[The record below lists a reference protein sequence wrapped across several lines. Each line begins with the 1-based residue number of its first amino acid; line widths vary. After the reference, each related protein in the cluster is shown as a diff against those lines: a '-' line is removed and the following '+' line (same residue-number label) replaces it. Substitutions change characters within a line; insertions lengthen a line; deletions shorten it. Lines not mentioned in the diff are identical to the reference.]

1 MRTANRV
8 RRVTDTARPELGRPG
23 AGRPDAG
30 GLQVVSRA
38 AQILRMLDAEHAEVR
53 INEVA
58 EELAIG
64 RTSAH
69 RYLQSLAA
77 EGFLQRSGDDAG
89 AYRLGPLLAG
99 LGASMLASN
108 RVVDLGRPLLQE
120 LADSTGETAVLGIW
134 TGTSAVAMLCEEPRG
149 KAVNMTVRIGAP
161 LQADSAQGIA
171 FLAHLRD
178 ARAVER
184 ALARATEEQR
194 ERVPD
199 LVDDARRRGFA
210 TSGTVLPGVAAIA
223 APVFEGSGEI
233 AATIALIA
241 ATEVLGGPRLG
252 RLSTDL
258 RATAARLSRQLG
270 FVAG

>member
-1 MRTANRV
+1 MRTATRV
-8 RRVTDTARPELGRPG
+8 RRVTDSARSE

-58 EELAIG
+58 EELGIG

-77 EGFLQRSGDDAG
+77 EGFLQRSGADAG

-99 LGASMLASN
+99 LGAAMLASN

-120 LADSTGETAVLGIW
+120 LADTTGETAVLGIW

-161 LQADSAQGIA
+161 LQADSAQGVA
-171 FLAHLRD
+171 FLANLRD
-178 ARAVER
+178 DRAVQR
-184 ALARATEEQR
+184 ALSRATDEQR
-194 ERVPD
+194 MRLPG
-199 LVDDARRRGFA
+199 LIADARERGYA
-210 TSGTVLPGVAAIA
+210 TSGAVLPGVAAIA
-223 APVFEGSGEI
+223 APVLEGAGEI

-241 ATEVLGGPRLG
+241 ASEVLAGPRLDE
-252 RLSTDL
+252 LAAAL
-258 RATAARLSRQLG
+258 KATADDLSLQLG

>member
-1 MRTANRV
+1 MSTATRV
-8 RRVTDTARPELGRPG
+8 RRVTDSARTD

-58 EELAIG
+58 EELGIG

-77 EGFLQRSGDDAG
+77 EGFLQRSGADAG

-99 LGASMLASN
+99 LGAAMLASN

-120 LADSTGETAVLGIW
+120 LADATGETAVLGIW

-161 LQADSAQGIA
+161 LQVDSAQGVA
-171 FLAHLRD
+171 FLANLRD
-178 ARAVER
+178 ERAVQR
-184 ALARATEEQR
+184 ALSRASDDQR
-194 ERVPD
+194 MRVPA
-199 LVDDARRRGFA
+199 LVEEARQRGYA

-223 APVFEGSGEI
+223 APAFEGSGDI
-233 AATIALIA
+233 VATIALVA
-241 ATEVLGGPRLG
+241 ASEVLAGPRLEE
-252 RLSTDL
+252 LAAEL
-258 RATAARLSRQLG
+258 RATAARLSAQLG
-270 FVAG
+270 FAGA

>member
-1 MRTANRV
+1 MRTATRV
-8 RRVTDTARPELGRPG
+8 RRVTDSARSE

-58 EELAIG
+58 EELSIG

-77 EGFLQRSGDDAG
+77 EGFLQRSGADAG

-99 LGASMLASN
+99 LGAAMLASN

-120 LADSTGETAVLGIW
+120 LADTTGETAVLGIW

-161 LQADSAQGIA
+161 LPADSAQGVA
-171 FLAHLRD
+171 FLANLRD
-178 ARAVER
+178 DRAVQR
-184 ALARATEEQR
+184 ALSRATDEQR
-194 ERVPD
+194 MRLPGLIE
-199 LVDDARRRGFA
+199 DARGRGYA

-223 APVFEGSGEI
+223 APVLEGSGEI

-241 ATEVLGGPRLG
+241 ASEVLAGPRLDE
-252 RLSTDL
+252 LASAL
-258 RATAARLSRQLG
+258 KATADDLSLQLG

>member
-8 RRVTDTARPELGRPG
+8 RRVIDSARSE

-77 EGFLQRSGDDAG
+77 EGFLQRSGADAG

-99 LGASMLASN
+99 LGAAMLASN

-120 LADSTGETAVLGIW
+120 LAEATGETAVLGIW
-134 TGTSAVAMLCEEPRG
+134 SGTNAVAVLCEEPRG

-178 ARAVER
+178 ERAVQRALER
-184 ALARATEEQR
+184 ATDAQR
-194 ERVPD
+194 ERVPG
-199 LVDDARRRGFA
+199 LVEDARARGFS
-210 TSGTVLPGVAAIA
+210 TSGSVLPGVGAIA
-223 APVFEGSGEI
+223 APAFDGTGEI
-233 AATIALIA
+233 AATVALVSA
-241 ATEVLGGPRLG
+241 SEVLDGPSLG
-252 RLSTDL
+252 ELAGALRTTARRLST
-258 RATAARLSRQLG
+258 QLG
-270 FVAG
+270 FIAG

>member
-1 MRTANRV
+1 M
-8 RRVTDTARPELGRPG
+8 TDHARHENGRAE

-38 AQILRMLDAEHAEVR
+38 AQILRMLDAEHAELR

-58 EELAIG
+58 EELGIG

-77 EGFLQRSGDDAG
+77 EGFLQRSGADAG

-99 LGASMLASN
+99 LGAAMLASN
-108 RVVDLGRPLLQE
+108 RVVDLAQPLLQE

-149 KAVNMTVRIGAP
+149 KAVNVTVRIGAP
-161 LQADSAQGIA
+161 LRADSAQGVV
-171 FLAHLRD
+171 FLANLRD
-178 ARAVER
+178 ERVVQRAMSRASDEER
-184 ALARATEEQR
+184 MRLPDLIHDAR
-194 ERVPD
+194 ER
-199 LVDDARRRGFA
+199 GYA
-210 TSGTVLPGVAAIA
+210 TSGTMLPGITAIA
-223 APVFEGSGEI
+223 APVHEGSGEI

-241 ATEVLGGPRLG
+241 ASEVLAGPRLDE
-252 RLSTDL
+252 LASAL
-258 RATAARLSRQLG
+258 KATADDLSLQMG

>member
-1 MRTANRV
+1 MSVATRL
-8 RRVTDTARPELGRPG
+8 RRVTDSA
-23 AGRPDAG
+23 RPDAGKPDPG
-30 GLQVVSRA
+30 GLQVVSRVA
-38 AQILRMLDAEHAEVR
+38 EILRMLDAERSEVR

-58 EELAIG
+58 ELLGIG

-77 EGFLQRSGDDAG
+77 EGFLQRAGDG

-99 LGASMLASN
+99 LGATMLASN

-120 LADSTGETAVLGIW
+120 LADATGETAVLGIW
-134 TGTSAVAMLCEEPRG
+134 SGTNAVAVLCEEPRG

-161 LQADSAQGIA
+161 LQADSAQGVA

-184 ALARATEEQR
+184 ALARATDEQQ

-233 AATIALIA
+233 SATVALVA
-241 ATEVLGGPRLG
+241 ATEVLGGSRLG
-252 RLSTDL
+252 RLATEL
-258 RATAARLSRQLG
+258 QATAARLSQQLG
-270 FVAG
+270 HLAA

>member
-1 MRTANRV
+1 
-8 RRVTDTARPELGRPG
+8 VTDTARAR

-38 AQILRMLDAEHAEVR
+38 AQILRMLDAEHVEVR

-77 EGFLQRSGDDAG
+77 EGFLQRAGEG

-99 LGASMLASN
+99 LGAAMLASN
-108 RVVDLGRPLLQE
+108 RVVDLGRPLLQQ
-120 LADSTGETAVLGIW
+120 LADATGETAVLGIW
-134 TGTSAVAMLCEEPRG
+134 TGTNAVAVLCEEPRG

-171 FLAHLRD
+171 FLANLRD
-178 ARAVER
+178 PRAVER
-184 ALARATEEQR
+184 VLARASAEQR

-223 APVFEGSGEI
+223 APVFEGSGQI
-233 AATIALIA
+233 AATIALVA
-241 ATEVLGGPRLG
+241 ATEVLGGPRLVP
-252 RLSTDL
+252 LAAEL
-258 RATAARLSRQLG
+258 RATAKLLSEQLG
-270 FVAG
+270 HVGE